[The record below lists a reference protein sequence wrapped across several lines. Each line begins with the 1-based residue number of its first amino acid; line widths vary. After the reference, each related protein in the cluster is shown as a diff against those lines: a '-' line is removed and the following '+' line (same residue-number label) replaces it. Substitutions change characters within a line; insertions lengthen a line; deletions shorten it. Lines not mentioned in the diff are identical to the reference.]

1 MRDGQILA
9 QGTPAEVITEK
20 VIAGT
25 FGISSLI
32 YRTGQVIPPPYST
45 VSSYPVGRPSRMTNL
60 VSRKCG
66 SQSGGDR
73 PDRLTSRSSRPSARN
88 RSSTAC
94 RLC

>member
-25 FGISSLI
+25 FGISPLI

-66 SQSGGDR
+66 S
-73 PDRLTSRSSRPSARN
+73 PS
-88 RSSTAC
+88 
-94 RLC
+94 